1 MLAMRARRLGTSRRL
16 LHSAWTGTQPLAAD
30 PILGMTAAYVED
42 THVSKVNVGQGLYR
56 DDEGKPF
63 VLASVKEAEA
73 RVASALMEGRGNK
86 EYLPIEGH
94 ATFRKLS
101 ARLVLGESSPAIQ
114 EERVATL
121 QTISGTGALSVAAN
135 TLQQVA
141 GIKEI
146 HVPDPTW
153 SNHHQIFGAA
163 GLAIKSY
170 PYLDASTG
178 TTLDFGSMAAYLRDD
193 ARVPS
198 GSAVLLHACAHN
210 PTGIDPSTEQ
220 WEELSRIFV
229 ERGLTAVFDSAYQG
243 YASGDLEADARAVR
257 IFEAAGVLPVVC
269 QSYAKSMGLYGER
282 LGAVNF
288 LCSSRDEAVALMSQ
302 VKQKVI
308 RPVYS
313 SPPLHGAQLAA
324 LVLGEASLFSV
335 WQDELNLMAERVR
348 RMRRELRDALR
359 ANGTPSPGGGEWSQ
373 LTDQIGM
380 FSFTGLSSG
389 HVDAL
394 RERHHVYM
402 TRDGRMC
409 MAALKPGDVA
419 YVAEAMRQVMLR
431 SST

>member
-1 MLAMRARRLGTSRRL
+1 MG
-16 LHSAWTGTQPLAAD
+16 
-30 PILGMTAAYVED
+30 
-42 THVSKVNVGQGLYR
+42 
-56 DDEGKPF
+56 
-63 VLASVKEAEA
+63 
-73 RVASALMEGRGNK
+73 
-86 EYLPIEGH
+86 
-94 ATFRKLS
+94 
-101 ARLVLGESSPAIQ
+101 
-114 EERVATL
+114 
-121 QTISGTGALSVAAN
+121 GAL
-135 TLQQVA
+135 
-141 GIKEI
+141 
-146 HVPDPTW
+146 
-153 SNHHQIFGAA
+153 
-163 GLAIKSY
+163 
-170 PYLDASTG
+170 
-178 TTLDFGSMAAYLRDD
+178 AYLCR
-193 ARVPS
+193 
-198 GSAVLLHACAHN
+198 
-210 PTGIDPSTEQ
+210 
-220 WEELSRIFV
+220 

-288 LCSSRDEAVALMSQ
+288 VLEPGRGSCAHVAGKAEGHPAGLF
-302 VKQKVI
+302 VATAA
-308 RPVYS
+308 R
-313 SPPLHGAQLAA
+313 AQLAA
-324 LVLGEASLFSV
+324 LVLGEASLFTM

-348 RMRRELRDALR
+348 RMRIELRDALR

-380 FSFTGLSSG
+380 FSFTGLSSA